1 MTFNAS
7 KWKVLSVSRK
17 LSPVGFEYH
26 LKDETSTNVRK
37 EKDLGV
43 LITSHLTWDQQVLAV
58 VYKANKIL
66 GFQRRT
72 RLLIH
77 DTRVRQSLHVSFIG

>member
-1 MTFNAS
+1 MKS
-7 KWKVLSVSRK
+7 SVSE

-26 LKDETSTNVRK
+26 LEDETLVNVRK

-58 VYKANKIL
+58 VCQANKML
-66 GFQRRT
+66 GLLRRT
-72 RLLIH
+72 SLLID
-77 DTRVRQSLHVSFIG
+77 DTRLSDHSIFHWLNAT